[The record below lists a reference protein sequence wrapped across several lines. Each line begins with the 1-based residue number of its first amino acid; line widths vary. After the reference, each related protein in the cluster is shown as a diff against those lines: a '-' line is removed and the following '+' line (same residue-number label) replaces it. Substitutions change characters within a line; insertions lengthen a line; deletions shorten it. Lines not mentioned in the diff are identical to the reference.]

1 MLTINKVKYI
11 NSLKQKKFRDQNHVF
26 IAEGVKLVRE
36 ILNSDFVIK
45 SLICNNEGFK
55 LFSTKVKSETEILQ
69 VKDKEL
75 DRFSLLKNSQ
85 KVLAIVEKK
94 NNTLK
99 ISQLN
104 KKLSL
109 FLDDIKDPGNLG
121 TIIRIAD
128 WYGIENVICSM
139 ESVDNYNPK
148 VIQASMGAI
157 VGVNVF
163 YTNKINFFKEIK
175 EKTDLEIYGT
185 FLEGENI
192 YKQKLAK
199 KGIIVM
205 GSEANGISTEVETF
219 VSKKL
224 LIPSFSADMHGVES
238 LNVAVASAIICSEFK
253 RLMIDD

>member
-1 MLTINKVKYI
+1 M
-11 NSLKQKKFRDQNHVF
+11 
-26 IAEGVKLVRE
+26 
-36 ILNSDFVIK
+36 
-45 SLICNNEGFK
+45 
-55 LFSTKVKSETEILQ
+55 
-69 VKDKEL
+69 
-75 DRFSLLKNSQ
+75 LKNSQ

-163 YTNKINFFKEIK
+163 YTNKINFFNIPGQCTLRIYTVAGDLV
-175 EKTDLEIYGT
+175 KTIEHSDGT
-185 FLEGENI
+185 
-192 YKQKLAK
+192 
-199 KGIIVM
+199 
-205 GSEANGISTEVETF
+205 SEQAWYQLNDNNQLVFTGVYIF
-219 VSKKL
+219 
-224 LIPSFSADMHGVES
+224 HVES
-238 LNVAVASAIICSEFK
+238 KFGSKIGKFVIIRSSTKSERDMGFYK
-253 RLMIDD
+253 